1 MDVLNSDKRV
11 HKDPK
16 KLRDPVWISRVL
28 SAVANNA
35 SDRND
40 IGILTGNWTGDY
52 SGGVSPTTWNGSVK
66 ILQQFAETKKPVNFG
81 QCWVFS
87 GLLTTLCRA
96 LGIPCRSVTNFAS
109 AHDTDNTM
117 TIDAYV
123 DENNGDIEE
132 HNDDSVWNFHV
143 WNEVFL
149 TGRGHWPSTYAGWAA
164 VDATPQESSN
174 NIMQCGPAPIKAIK
188 EGHIYIGYDSNFVFG
203 EVNADRITWI
213 CQKSGTDSGPFL
225 I

>member
-1 MDVLNSDKRV
+1 
-11 HKDPK
+11 
-16 KLRDPVWISRVL
+16 
-28 SAVANNA
+28 
-35 SDRND
+35 
-40 IGILTGNWTGDY
+40 
-52 SGGVSPTTWNGSVK
+52 
-66 ILQQFAETKKPVNFG
+66 
-81 QCWVFS
+81 
-87 GLLTTLCRA
+87 
-96 LGIPCRSVTNFAS
+96 
-109 AHDTDNTM
+109 M

-213 CQKSGTDSGPFL
+213 CQKSGTDSGIFL
-225 I
+225 ILRIQLCSLMVPVSLIRTNNLHKEYGKSYHSKCRI

>member
-1 MDVLNSDKRV
+1 ML
-11 HKDPK
+11 
-16 KLRDPVWISRVL
+16 DPVWISRVL

-66 ILQQFAETKKPVNFG
+66 ILQQFVETKKPVNFG

-143 WNEVFL
+143 WNEVF
-149 TGRGHWPSTYAGWAA
+149 
-164 VDATPQESSN
+164 
-174 NIMQCGPAPIKAIK
+174 
-188 EGHIYIGYDSNFVFG
+188 
-203 EVNADRITWI
+203 
-213 CQKSGTDSGPFL
+213 
-225 I
+225 

>member
-1 MDVLNSDKRV
+1 ML
-11 HKDPK
+11 
-16 KLRDPVWISRVL
+16 DPVWISRVL

-143 WNEVFL
+143 WNEVF
-149 TGRGHWPSTYAGWAA
+149 
-164 VDATPQESSN
+164 
-174 NIMQCGPAPIKAIK
+174 
-188 EGHIYIGYDSNFVFG
+188 
-203 EVNADRITWI
+203 
-213 CQKSGTDSGPFL
+213 
-225 I
+225 

>member
-1 MDVLNSDKRV
+1 
-11 HKDPK
+11 
-16 KLRDPVWISRVL
+16 
-28 SAVANNA
+28 
-35 SDRND
+35 
-40 IGILTGNWTGDY
+40 
-52 SGGVSPTTWNGSVK
+52 
-66 ILQQFAETKKPVNFG
+66 
-81 QCWVFS
+81 
-87 GLLTTLCRA
+87 
-96 LGIPCRSVTNFAS
+96 
-109 AHDTDNTM
+109 M

-123 DENNGDIEE
+123 DENNADIEE

-213 CQKSGTDSGPFL
+213 CQKSGTGVRTIFTDLTVCRWS
-225 I
+225 

>member
-1 MDVLNSDKRV
+1 
-11 HKDPK
+11 
-16 KLRDPVWISRVL
+16 
-28 SAVANNA
+28 
-35 SDRND
+35 
-40 IGILTGNWTGDY
+40 
-52 SGGVSPTTWNGSVK
+52 
-66 ILQQFAETKKPVNFG
+66 
-81 QCWVFS
+81 
-87 GLLTTLCRA
+87 
-96 LGIPCRSVTNFAS
+96 
-109 AHDTDNTM
+109 M

-213 CQKSGTDSGPFL
+213 CQKSGTDSGIFL
-225 I
+225 ILRIQFCSLMVPVSLIRTNNLHKKYGKSYHSKCRI

>member
-1 MDVLNSDKRV
+1 
-11 HKDPK
+11 
-16 KLRDPVWISRVL
+16 
-28 SAVANNA
+28 
-35 SDRND
+35 
-40 IGILTGNWTGDY
+40 
-52 SGGVSPTTWNGSVK
+52 
-66 ILQQFAETKKPVNFG
+66 
-81 QCWVFS
+81 
-87 GLLTTLCRA
+87 
-96 LGIPCRSVTNFAS
+96 
-109 AHDTDNTM
+109 M

-123 DENNGDIEE
+123 DENNADIEE

-225 I
+225 ILRFQFCSLMVPVSLIRTNNLHKEYGKSYHSKCRI